1 MKNAHLRF
9 GTLRFHKVTRETAL
23 DVRLSLDRLIAERSE
38 DGGCGRAHLV
48 SVFGGD
54 QDVAAVTAA
63 IAEQSTLE
71 VRGPGIRAFQVV
83 LGEDAE
89 VFRGSISIPGRKR
102 AVRHVL
108 AISREL
114 ALTRLGGDAKARRT
128 LLVSD
133 DPAFVLYRI
142 GVRFG
147 LPVLPAWSEWFSRE
161 LQMRQAMRRLI
172 GLGCSPVLVSG
183 TKKRF
188 LGWIG
193 HALKL
198 GRISIPEGNAMSQWE
213 IPTEFEPAVE
223 EANEGAAA

>member
-9 GTLRFHKVTRETAL
+9 GTLRFHKVTREASL
-23 DVRLSLDRLIAERSE
+23 DVRVSLDRLIVERNGE
-38 DGGCGRAHLV
+38 AGGRGKAHLV

-54 QDVAAVTAA
+54 QDVAAMTAA

-71 VRGPGIRAFQVV
+71 VRGPGLGAFQVV

-102 AVRHVL
+102 AVRQVL
-108 AISREL
+108 AISREM
-114 ALTRLGGDAKARRT
+114 ALTSLGGDVKARRT
-128 LLVSD
+128 VLVSD
-133 DPAFVLYRI
+133 DPEFVLYRI
-142 GVRFG
+142 VVRFG
-147 LPVLPAWSEWFSRE
+147 LPVLPAWSEWFARE
-161 LQMRQAMRRLI
+161 LQTRQAMRRLI

-193 HALKL
+193 HALKH
-198 GRISIPEGNAMSQWE
+198 GRISIPESNAMSQWE
-213 IPTEFEPAVE
+213 ILTESHH
-223 EANEGAAA
+223 